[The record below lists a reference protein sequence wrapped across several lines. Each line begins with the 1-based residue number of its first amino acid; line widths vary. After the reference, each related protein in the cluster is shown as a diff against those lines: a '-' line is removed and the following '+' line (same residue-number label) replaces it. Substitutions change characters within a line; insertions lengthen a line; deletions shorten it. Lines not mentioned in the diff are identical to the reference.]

1 MFNLLPFQ
9 LETKEELLSTFVK
22 LWKKTEYQL
31 PLVFKSPTGSGKTL
45 TIAHFIQ
52 GLNHLPNWDYDKAFI
67 WITFSDDLAMQSK
80 HKFEEYFDNN
90 LENGLLTVNDI
101 NKGKLIKNEILFL
114 NWQKVVS
121 RSAETRILRRPE
133 NEDDRKET
141 GQYFEDFIDNTHK
154 DNREIVLVIDEAH
167 KNKST
172 ELAQDIIDYI
182 NPKIIV
188 HVTATPK
195 DDDELLARR
204 HNSFIEVDRKRV
216 IDEGLIKEKIM
227 LQTEEDLKTHKKEDL
242 DEVLLTLGIKKR
254 EQLKKEFESLGKK
267 INPLMLI
274 QLPNDDKELRDR
286 GEKTKEEVVLT
297 YLASKG
303 VDKNKIALWF
313 DNHKENLDYIT
324 DNQSDIDFMLFK
336 QAAGTGWDCPRAHV
350 LVMFRE
356 INSPIFYLQTLGRI
370 LRMPEPQK
378 KEDYKNNPNL
388 RLGYLYTNYHREDVN
403 KEWDKSDLNKPL
415 IYWTRKKQGITEIN
429 LQSDYV
435 PRSEYGDLANSAKF
449 QESFIKSMNKYFGI
463 TDRDI
468 IGGAE
473 KKMVNKG
480 FKFNIHL
487 INKII
492 VNAQFKDFDDINYE
506 FQKEGKDLDKELS
519 NNDIEKTFNYSCFS
533 LLKEQT
539 EDEAKISNI
548 ARSWSP
554 LKSALRVWFKNT
566 LSKDSSYYY
575 RLFINDIYR
584 GSGSVMRP
592 AITRA
597 IKDYK
602 PILQE
607 LIEEKRKQN
616 EERLGSIFTIKDDE
630 YGYTEDY
637 EEVKTNL
644 FALDKCYFLRDYL
657 GKKNE
662 ANFKNYIDNKDKQI
676 EWWFKNA
683 DVGKEYY
690 SIRYYS
696 NVDKAYRLFYPD
708 WIIRFKDGKTG
719 IFDTK
724 KGDTASSQDTK
735 DKAKALSQKLKQLGQ
750 KYLGGIAI
758 FENGIW
764 YYNDSEKY
772 KYVPGRLDEDWKKIE
787 EVLKRDRGE

>member
-9 LETKEELLSTFVK
+9 LEAKEDLLSTFIK
-22 LWKKTEYQL
+22 LWKKPEHQL

-45 TIAHFIQ
+45 MIAHFIQ
-52 GLNHLPNWDYDKAFI
+52 GLNHLPNWDYDKAYV

-133 NEDDRKET
+133 SEDDRKET
-141 GQYFEDFIDNTHK
+141 GLYFEDFIDNTHK
-154 DNREIVLVIDEAH
+154 DNREIILVIDEAH

-182 NPKIIV
+182 RPKIIV

-216 IDEGLIKEKIM
+216 VDEGLIKEKIM
-227 LQTEEDLKTHKKEDL
+227 LQTEEDLKTHKKDDL
-242 DEVLLTLGIKKR
+242 DEVLLTLGIKKK
-254 EQLKKEFESLGKK
+254 EQLKKEFGSLGKK
-267 INPLMLI
+267 INPLVLI

-286 GEKTKEEVVLT
+286 GEKTKEEIVLN
-297 YLASKG
+297 YLTSKG

-324 DNQSDIDFMLFK
+324 DNQSDVDYMLFK
-336 QAAGTGWDCPRAHV
+336 QAAGTGWDCPRAHI

-356 INSPIFYLQTLGRI
+356 INSPVFYLQTLGRI

-378 KEDYKNNPNL
+378 REDYKNSPNL
-388 RLGYLYTNYHREDVN
+388 RIGYLYTNYHREDVN
-403 KEWDKSDLNKPL
+403 KEWDGSDINKPL
-415 IYWTRKKQGITEIN
+415 IYWARKKQGLSDIE

-435 PRSEYGDLANSAKF
+435 SRTEYGDLANSAKF
-449 QESFIKSMNKYFGI
+449 QESFINSMNKYFGI
-463 TDRDI
+463 KSKDI
-468 IGGAE
+468 IGKTE
-473 KKMVNKG
+473 SKLSKKG
-480 FKFNIHL
+480 LLFNINIH
-487 INKII
+487 NKII
-492 VNAQFKDFDDINYE
+492 VDAKFTDFDDLNYE
-506 FQKEGKDLDKELS
+506 FKKEGKDLDIELS
-519 NNDIEKTFNYSCFS
+519 INDIEKTFNYLCFS

-539 EDEAKISNI
+539 EDKAKISNI

-554 LKSALRVWFKNT
+554 LKSALRVWFRQV

-584 GSGSVMRP
+584 GSESVFRP
-592 AITRA
+592 AITQA

-602 PILQE
+602 PILQK
-607 LIEEKRKQN
+607 LIEDKRKQN
-616 EERLGSIFTIKDDE
+616 EEKLGSIFSIKEE

-637 EEVKTNL
+637 EEVKANL
-644 FALDKCYFLRDYL
+644 YALDKCYFPSDYL
-657 GKKNE
+657 GLKNE
-662 ANFKNYIDNKDKQI
+662 TNFRNYIDSKTKQI

-683 DVGKEYY
+683 DFGKEYY
-690 SIRYYS
+690 SIRYFS
-696 NVDKAYRLFYPD
+696 TTDQAHRLFYPD
-708 WIIRFKDGKTG
+708 WIIRFKDGRTG

-724 KGDTASSQDTK
+724 KGDTAINQDTK
-735 DKAKALSQKLKQLGQ
+735 DKAKALAQRLNQLGS
-750 KYLGGIAI
+750 KHIGGIAI

-764 YYNDSEKY
+764 YYNNSEQYEYAEGKLN
-772 KYVPGRLDEDWKKIE
+772 KDWKKIE
-787 EVLKRDRGE
+787 DLFNG